1 MTTPSSPSSS
11 GEPRVVIPTYAV
23 PDCAGLDLVA
33 ELEALPA
40 SPTSAM
46 RVLFLADDPNSSASD
61 LGVAIG
67 SDPSLTSRVMK
78 VANSAYYGLSGRVPS
93 ATFAITVLGFDT
105 VRAIAAATAAG
116 ITGDSGTL
124 PDGFWVHAAS
134 VAVSCSLVAP
144 RVTVRGPEAFS
155 LGLLH
160 DLGHALLHRG
170 LGPLPADAPP
180 ETEDTARLAY
190 ERDRWGIDHA
200 TAASRVLAA
209 WWFPQE
215 FTRALGGH
223 HMGPSTAHSNL
234 DRALVGGEALARGA
248 AGADLRS
255 VEASLALVGLDAR
268 SAVPLV
274 EKVLD
279 ETDALAA
286 SLAGL

>member
-1 MTTPSSPSSS
+1 MTVPPSSS

-40 SPTSAM
+40 NPTSAM

-61 LGVAIG
+61 LGVAVG
-67 SDPSLTSRVMK
+67 SDPSLTARVMK

-124 PDGFWVHAAS
+124 PDGFWIHAAS

-144 RVTVRGPEAFS
+144 RVAVRGPEAFS

-170 LGPLPADAPP
+170 LGPLPAEAPP
-180 ETEDTARLAY
+180 ETEDAARLIY
-190 ERDRWGIDHA
+190 EQERWGIDHA
-200 TAASRVLAA
+200 TAVSRVLAA
-209 WWFPQE
+209 WWFPEE
-215 FTRALGGH
+215 FTRALAMH
-223 HMGPSTAHSNL
+223 HMGPAAAHANL
-234 DRALVGGEALARGA
+234 ERVMIGGEALARAA
-248 AGADLRS
+248 AGIDLTS
-255 VEASLALVGLDAR
+255 LEPSLALVDLDAR
-268 SAVPLV
+268 SAAPLT
-274 EKVLD
+274 EKVRD